1 MWLLIAREPRPD
13 APYWPGRRLLA
24 ALDALLWP
32 ALWVCVLQDLP
43 APAGVLGPFFTA
55 VTVLCAIGRLRRA
68 LWLNH
73 RYGFTTWRWARVLAV
88 LWLMGMIIQFS
99 AGA

>member
-1 MWLLIAREPRPD
+1 MWLLVAREPSPD

-32 ALWVCVLQDLP
+32 AVWVCVLQGLP
-43 APAGVLGPFFTA
+43 APGLLGRFFTA
-55 VTVLCAIGRLRRA
+55 FAVLCAIGRLRRA

-73 RYGFTTWRWARVLAV
+73 RYAFTTWRWARVLGV
-88 LWLMGMIIQFS
+88 LWLMGTIIQCS
-99 AGA
+99 GRG